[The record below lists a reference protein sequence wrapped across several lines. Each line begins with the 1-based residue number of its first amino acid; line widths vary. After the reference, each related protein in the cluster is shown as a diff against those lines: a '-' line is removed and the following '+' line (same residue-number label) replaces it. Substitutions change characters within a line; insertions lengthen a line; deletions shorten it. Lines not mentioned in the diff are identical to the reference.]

1 MKVGEVKVRQIEE
14 IADVERAQLSRQVDE
29 TGLKIFG
36 GEVKVEDITES
47 GEKTRSSG
55 DAVEPRK

>member
-1 MKVGEVKVRQIEE
+1 MKVGEVKGRQIEE